1 MEEKRFQKER
11 IREELIR
18 LELMRKRILRPG
30 FLELGLTLGQGQPRI
45 LNYLHSKEP
54 LKQKELADLCGLD
67 VTTMSRTLDRMAE
80 AGLIER
86 RADPNCRRSF
96 RIFLTPLGRE
106 KAERIAED
114 FRACDRR
121 FCRGF
126 SDGELE
132 TLLGLMKR
140 LEENLN
146 GPAEEGKG

>member
-1 MEEKRFQKER
+1 MEKEM
-11 IREELIR
+11 IRSLLREQEIA
-18 LELMRKRILRPG
+18 RKKYLRPQ
-30 FLELGLTLGQGQPRI
+30 FLELGLTVGQGQPRI
-45 LNYLHSKEP
+45 LANL
-54 LKQKELADLCGLD
+54 QKYGPQTQRKLSDLCHLD

-114 FRACDRR
+114 FRAFDRR